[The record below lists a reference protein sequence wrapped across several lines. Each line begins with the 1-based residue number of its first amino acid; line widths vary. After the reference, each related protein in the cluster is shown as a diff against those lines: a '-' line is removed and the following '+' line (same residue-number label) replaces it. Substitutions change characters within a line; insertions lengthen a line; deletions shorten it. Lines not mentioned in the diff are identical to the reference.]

1 LSADGQCGLLVFLE
15 PEMKASVP
23 RKVDV
28 LSRGQVEKRAME
40 VLKRHGLHSIP
51 VDPVVLANSEGIKV
65 HNARFAEE
73 GVSGMVAKRGDD
85 LTLLVN
91 QNDPP
96 YRKRFTIAH
105 ELGHHFLHLVS
116 DGEFVDTVRD
126 LFRDTEHEKELSD
139 EKRAEIQANQFA
151 AALLMPRDLVEEA
164 WAKDPSLLDLARLF
178 NVSEQA
184 IGIRL
189 NVLGLG

>member
-1 LSADGQCGLLVFLE
+1 MDPTES
-15 PEMKASVP
+15 
-23 RKVDV
+23 RKVEA
-28 LSRGQVEKRAME
+28 LSRSQVEQRAME

-65 HNARFAEE
+65 HNAQFSEE
-73 GVSGMVAKRGDD
+73 GVSGMVAKRGGD

-105 ELGHHFLHLVS
+105 ELGHHFLHLVA

-126 LFRDTEHEKELSD
+126 LFRDTEHEKDLSD
-139 EKRAEIQANQFA
+139 EKRAEVQANRFA
-151 AALLMPRDLVEEA
+151 AALLMPKELVEEA
-164 WAKDPSLLDLARLF
+164 WKKSPSLSDLARMF

-184 IGIRL
+184 MGIRL